1 MRSLDSSSPPRR
13 ILGLCGSLRA
23 RSFNLWALK
32 AAAALMPARH
42 VLEIAPL
49 SGIPVYDADEQAT
62 GWPPCVLALAQAVRD
77 SDGVLIASP
86 EYNFSIPG
94 GLKNVIDWLSRVPD
108 QPFKARHVA
117 IMGAATGPL
126 GTARMQYEL
135 RKVLQSLEA
144 DVLAKPEVFIGMAA
158 SKFDE
163 QGRLVDEATRGFV
176 ERLLE
181 GLAVRI
187 DRSSRR

>member
-1 MRSLDSSSPPRR
+1 MRGPESPSPRR

-23 RSFNLWALK
+23 RSFNRLALR
-32 AAAALMPARH
+32 AAAESMPAEH
-42 VLEIAPL
+42 VLEMAPL
-49 SGIPVYDADEQAT
+49 RGFPVYDADEQVT
-62 GWPPCVLALAQAVRD
+62 GWPPEVLSLAQAMRD

-94 GLKNVIDWLSRVPD
+94 GLKNVIDWLSRLPD
-108 QPFKARHVA
+108 QPFKSKPIA

-126 GTARMQYEL
+126 GTARMQYDL
-135 RKVLQSLEA
+135 RKVLQSLDA
-144 DVLAKPEVFIGMAA
+144 DVVSKPEVFIGMAA

-176 ERLLE
+176 ERLLQA
-181 GLAVRI
+181 LAVRI
-187 DRSSRR
+187 DRSASR